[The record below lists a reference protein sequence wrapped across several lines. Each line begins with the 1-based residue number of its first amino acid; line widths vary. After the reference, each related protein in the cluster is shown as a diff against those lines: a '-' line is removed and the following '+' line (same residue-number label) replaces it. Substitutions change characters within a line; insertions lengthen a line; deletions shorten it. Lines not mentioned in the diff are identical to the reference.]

1 MFFRYVLS
9 PFVLLAAA
17 AGGLAD
23 VGSFP
28 VAGAGGSEKVEFF
41 YRRPSGAP
49 TGVLL
54 LVPGCNGSGSSM
66 LDGRWCR
73 LADERGLVLLAPTFQ
88 TSLEQL
94 QRKQG
99 YYYPEQGSGAQVEAA
114 LAEAM
119 RRTGVKAGKALI
131 FGFSAGAHF
140 AHRFA

>member
-1 MFFRYVLS
+1 MFFRHVFFS
-9 PFVLLAAA
+9 FVLLATATIGLSDAA
-17 AGGLAD
+17 
-23 VGSFP
+23 SFS
-28 VAGAGGSEKVEFF
+28 VAGVGGSEKVEFF
-41 YRRPSGAP
+41 YRKPSGIP

-73 LADERGLVLLAPTFQ
+73 FADERGLVLLAPTFQ

-94 QRKQG
+94 KNEKG

-119 RRTGVKAGKALI
+119 RRTGVKAG
-131 FGFSAGAHF
+131 
-140 AHRFA
+140 